1 MIKTEINA
9 NQHKIQGHRLSLHR
23 TKEKL
28 ISLEEKWIENSI
40 DRETYDRWYATYNKD
55 IMKLDA
61 SISVLNT
68 DKNRIYK
75 AFYKNL
81 KYLTNL
87 DSLYERLDTLEK
99 RELVNMVFDSKLYY
113 ENGAYRTTYMAEIF
127 SDNTLKMKELNL
139 LYYQKKT
146 GFQEEI
152 PSSRGGRLNCLFI
165 THCCSFIYVDFLKYA
180 HLIAQQN
187 HERNFGDTICS
198 PLIP

>member
-1 MIKTEINA
+1 M
-9 NQHKIQGHRLSLHR
+9 
-23 TKEKL
+23 
-28 ISLEEKWIENSI
+28 
-40 DRETYDRWYATYNKD
+40 
-55 IMKLDA
+55 
-61 SISVLNT
+61 LNT
-68 DKNRIYK
+68 DKTRIYK

-127 SDNTLKMKELNL
+127 SDNILNMKELNL

-152 PSSRGGRLNCLFI
+152 PSSRDDWIIDKTLYNWKSLF
-165 THCCSFIYVDFLKYA
+165 
-180 HLIAQQN
+180 
-187 HERNFGDTICS
+187 
-198 PLIP
+198 